1 MTSTAP
7 INEAE
12 LIARLRSP
20 DPTVTVELRPPMSG
34 LSYAES
40 MDVWIDMY
48 HALQRLAREDRYIF
62 LTDNAVGAEEE
73 ESLNHLASNLARDV
87 PPSRVIPFLTSKHS
101 LDYCLMFAKRAASR
115 GFEALTVLGGDV
127 SAGPPRCVAHAHEL
141 RSLIREQVGSL
152 TLGGWANPHRDVAEQ
167 VEYITR
173 GDYEADFFL
182 TQVVSHHSMGEVEA
196 FLSEL
201 DKKRVDAPPVF
212 GVFYYRSANPKTLA
226 RVSRFLPVPAEELTR
241 EFERG
246 ASAEEICARSIL
258 ELRRAGA
265 RNIYLSNLGFRHV
278 DRRHRAIMEALSEM
292 EG

>member
-1 MTSTAP
+1 MS
-7 INEAE
+7 
-12 LIARLRSP
+12 RS
-20 DPTVTVELRPPMSG
+20 DPSPSGVGRIRIVT
-34 LSYAES
+34 
-40 MDVWIDMY
+40 W
-48 HALQRLAREDRYIF
+48 
-62 LTDNAVGAEEE
+62 
-73 ESLNHLASNLARDV
+73 
-87 PPSRVIPFLTSKHS
+87 PSRWST
-101 LDYCLMFAKRAASR
+101 SR
-115 GFEALTVLGGDV
+115 GVT
-127 SAGPPRCVAHAHEL
+127 
-141 RSLIREQVGSL
+141 
-152 TLGGWANPHRDVAEQ
+152 
-167 VEYITR
+167 TR
-173 GDYEADFFL
+173 PNFFL